1 MINDKRSIVINAI
14 VRILTIVLKDFDKF
28 EISYTVAYHKPA
40 YVNIFGHNQT
50 QRIIREHEYLQVE
63 MLHSIFD
70 VYEKAQHALYYTFGL
85 VQQPGPHTMS
95 ERHQITIPPFGFE
108 GIDFFL
114 DKLSII
120 EDMDDEALELYI
132 RLKS

>member
-50 QRIIREHEYLQVE
+50 QRSIREHEYLQVE

-70 VYEKAQHALYYTFGL
+70 VYEKAQHTLYYTFGL
-85 VQQPGPHTMS
+85 VQQPGPHNMS
-95 ERHQITIPPFGFE
+95 DIHQITIAPLGNE
-108 GIDFFL
+108 SIQFFL

-132 RLKS
+132 RLNS